1 MAMSS
6 LLDEMY
12 VNTILVLVV
21 VTCVGGPILSGAFR
35 PPRPQRRKGSNAGAL
50 SSGSS
55 ARCRPG
61 DDRES
66 HVGKLDRLDEAQ
78 ANGWTVQSM
87 KDDSATSFRRETEI
101 VLVPPPS
108 SVSLTEEAKKNEGT
122 CRLAVFARF
131 CSEPKPATIPPAKCR
146 RRPREI

>member
-55 ARCRPG
+55 ARCAPVTTASRT
-61 DDRES
+61 S
-66 HVGKLDRLDEAQ
+66 ASSKSLDEAQ
-78 ANGWTVQSM
+78 ANGWTVLSM
-87 KDDSATSFRRETEI
+87 KDDSATSFRRGNEI
-101 VLVPPPS
+101 VLVLVP
-108 SVSLTEEAKKNEGT
+108 
-122 CRLAVFARF
+122 
-131 CSEPKPATIPPAKCR
+131 
-146 RRPREI
+146 RPRFL